1 MSITV
6 RGEDAICLLDILSEH
21 TTICIEGHTCS
32 GKTKAGKKIAET
44 FGAKFF
50 DTDDYI
56 IKAPNPTVEEYEGM
70 IDINKL
76 SKELHEEKG
85 KKVIVGIC
93 LRNILRLAEP
103 AEDSIFVYIKC
114 ISRTSFQWIEENILD
129 DLREGNIDI
138 TKIPE
143 PHASDYRYILERS
156 PQNEADIIFER
167 LEENI

>member
-6 RGEDAICLLDILSEH
+6 RGEDATCLLDILSEH

-32 GKTKAGKKIAET
+32 GKTAAGKKIAET

-56 IKAPNPTVEEYEGM
+56 IKVQNPTIEEYEGL
-70 IDINKL
+70 ININKL
-76 SKELHEEKG
+76 SKELNEEKG

-93 LRNILRLAEP
+93 LRNILRLAGLDE
-103 AEDSIFVYIKC
+103 ESIFIYIKC
-114 ISRTSFQWIEENILD
+114 ISRTTFQWIEKNTLD

-138 TKIPE
+138 NSIPE

-156 PQNEADIIFER
+156 PQNKANIIFER